1 MIAYVITDPLTLD
14 FNTLQRDLER
24 FSKKVS
30 SCKAS
35 MIVYRDKMGDKLDV
49 AMKAVDFVEA
59 AKGFAFEKIIIHKD
73 YVLADIAEADGVH
86 LTSLQLEKIPAAK
99 AKDLFV
105 VVSTHTLEEL
115 KKAEDLGADMA
126 TFSPV
131 FETPDKGLPVGL
143 EVLQKMTSQ
152 VNIPV
157 LALGGIVTEE
167 QIAACERSGA
177 NGFASI
183 RYFAG

>member
-1 MIAYVITDPLTLD
+1 MIAYAITDPSTLD

-24 FSKKVS
+24 FSQ
-30 SCKAS
+30 KAS
-35 MIVYRDKMGDKLDV
+35 MIVYRDKLGDKPDV
-49 AMKAVDFVEA
+49 SMKAVDFVEA
-59 AKGFAFEKIIIHKD
+59 AKGFAFEKVIIHGD
-73 YVLADIAEADGVH
+73 HVMAYIAEADGVH
-86 LTSLQLEKIPAAK
+86 LTSLQLDEIPAAK

-115 KKAEDLGADMA
+115 KKAERLGADMA

-131 FETPDKGLPVGL
+131 FETPNKGLPMGL
-143 EVLQKMTSQ
+143 EVLQSVISQ

-177 NGFASI
+177 SGFASI

>member
-1 MIAYVITDPLTLD
+1 MIAYAVTDPSTLD
-14 FNTLQRDLER
+14 FNTLERDLER
-24 FSKKVS
+24 FSQ
-30 SCKAS
+30 KAS
-35 MIVYRDKMGDKLDV
+35 MIVYRDKVGDKLDV

-59 AKGFAFEKIIIHKD
+59 AKGFTFEKVIIHGD
-73 YVLADIAEADGVH
+73 HILANIAEADGVH
-86 LTSLQLEKIPAAK
+86 LTSLQLDEIPAAK

-131 FETPDKGLPVGL
+131 FETPDKGFPVGL
-143 EVLQKMTSQ
+143 QVLKNMTSQ
-152 VNIPV
+152 VTIPV

-177 NGFASI
+177 IGFASI